1 MSQDKTKITSEM
13 VEAFR
18 EMILSPDKGDITLA
32 LDILDNR
39 DKDDVESEKY
49 FKNISTQII
58 SNDQLFPNSNM
69 WVVKAMG
76 KPIVINDKMVF
87 MSKSAAE
94 RQLSTH
100 LTKYIGVSSTKLK
113 SSQLRSIRYKR
124 LSHKKY
130 YLKDPS
136 QYKIYKFDAQ
146 DEQELIKQYKKE
158 NEAVGYRAQ
167 WSGANTKYFEA
178 IKMFFKGGKELR
190 DFLINNN
197 ILTIEQL

>member
-1 MSQDKTKITSEM
+1 MSQDKNKITSEM

-39 DKDDVESEKY
+39 DKDDAESETN
-49 FKNISTQII
+49 FNNISKQII
-58 SNDQLFPNSNM
+58 SNDQLFPSGGM

-76 KPIVINDKMVF
+76 KAIVINNKMVF
-87 MSKSAAE
+87 STKEAAS

-100 LTKYIGVSSTKLK
+100 LTNYIGISNSKLK
-113 SSQLRSIRYKR
+113 SNQLREIKR
-124 LSHKKY
+124 KKEY
-130 YLKDPS
+130 HQESYLKDPKK
-136 QYKIYKFDAQ
+136 YYYKFDAL
-146 DEQELIKQYKKE
+146 DEQKLIEQYQKE
-158 NEAVGYRAQ
+158 NEGVGYRAQ

-178 IKMFFKGGKELR
+178 IKMFFKGGRELR
-190 DFLINNN
+190 DFLLNNG